1 MTSAPEQ
8 KNHSD
13 ARDSAQKAWRRPEL
27 RKLPIEATAASPSK
41 TGTANADILAG
52 PKNADATG
60 QFS

>member
-8 KNHSD
+8 KNSEV
-13 ARDSAQKAWRRPEL
+13 RDSTQKAWRRPEL

-41 TGTANADILAG
+41 TGSANADVLGG
-52 PKNADATG
+52 PKTADATG